1 MTGVVLAG
9 GKSTRMGANKAALR
23 LGGRPLI
30 DGVVEVLRS
39 LFPEVLIIANAPGLY
54 DYLGLP
60 VYPDRIPD
68 KGSLG
73 GLYTG
78 LTYASHP
85 AAFFAACDMP
95 FLNAALIAS
104 LRDAAPGYDAVVPRT
119 PEGLQPIHAV
129 YGKACLPVMEALIA
143 AGRLKIDRLFPRVRT
158 RVVEE
163 ADLRRLDPDLD
174 SFLNCNTPA
183 EFAAAAERLRQRST
197 PGRCAS

>member
-119 PEGLQPIHAV
+119 PEGLQPLHAV

-183 EFAAAAERLRQRST
+183 EFAAAADRLRQRST

>member
-60 VYPDRIPD
+60 VFPDRIPD
-68 KGSLG
+68 RGSLG

-95 FLNAALIAS
+95 FLNAGLIAS

-119 PEGLQPIHAV
+119 PEGLQPLHAV

-158 RVVEE
+158 RVIEE
-163 ADLRRLDPDLD
+163 AELRRLDPGLD

-183 EFAAAAERLRQRST
+183 EFAAAADRLRQRST

>member
-68 KGSLG
+68 RGSLG

-95 FLNAALIAS
+95 FLNAGLIAS

-119 PEGLQPIHAV
+119 PEGLQPLHAV

-158 RVVEE
+158 RIIEE
-163 ADLRRLDPDLD
+163 AELRRRDPGLD

-183 EFAAAAERLRQRST
+183 EFAAAADRLRQRST